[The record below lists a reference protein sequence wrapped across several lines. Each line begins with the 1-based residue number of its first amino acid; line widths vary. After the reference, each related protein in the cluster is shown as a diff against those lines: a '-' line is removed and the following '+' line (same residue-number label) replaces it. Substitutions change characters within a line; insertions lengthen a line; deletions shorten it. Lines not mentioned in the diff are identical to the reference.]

1 MKSLFFT
8 IILFLFLNFY
18 SFSQISKGHISYSIT
33 VDVFINEVNGCSNC
47 NVTPEV
53 TESMEE
59 SLYQGSKMDVYFSK
73 NKTHSELTL
82 GCLGDI
88 TTISDAEIDSLVKI
102 NSGLIGPNAVKTSI
116 SEMSKIIGV
125 DTTSILQLESETKT
139 ILNYNCKKA
148 VRIDKKGTRSIFWY
162 TTELIVAKSGHS
174 CLNFGLPGFPL
185 EFELNGEDISY
196 KYTAIAFDNKVKEK
210 LFDLKIPK
218 GYYINSIE
226 DLKK

>member
-1 MKSLFFT
+1 MKYLFFT
-8 IILFLFLNFY
+8 IILFLFFSFS

-33 VDVFINEVNGCSNC
+33 VDVFIIEVNGCWNC

-53 TESMEE
+53 TESMRE
-59 SLYQGSKMDVYFSK
+59 SVYKGSKMDVYFSK
-73 NKTHSELTL
+73 NKTRSELTL
-82 GCLGDI
+82 LFLRDYV
-88 TTISDAEIDSLVKI
+88 TISDIDIDSLLCI
-102 NSGLIGPNAVKTSI
+102 NGKTNAVKTSI
-116 SEMSKIIGV
+116 TEMSKIIGV

-148 VRIDKKGTRSIFWY
+148 VRIDKKGNRSIFWY
-162 TTELIVAKSGHS
+162 TTDLIVAISGHF

-196 KYTAIAFDNKVKEK
+196 KYTAIAFDNKVKKK

>member
-73 NKTHSELTL
+73 NKTRSELTL

-174 CLNFGLPGFPL
+174 CLNFDLPGFPL

-226 DLKK
+226 DLRK

>member
-73 NKTHSELTL
+73 NKTRSELTL

>member
-8 IILFLFLNFY
+8 IILFLFFSLY
-18 SFSQISKGHISYSIT
+18 SFSQISEGHISYSIT
-33 VDVFINEVNGCSNC
+33 VDVFIKNGCGNC

-59 SLYQGSKMDVYFSK
+59 SLYKGSKMDVYFSK
-73 NKTHSELTL
+73 NKTRSELTL
-82 GCLGDI
+82 GFIRDYV
-88 TTISDAEIDSLVKI
+88 TISDIDIDSLLCI
-102 NSGLIGPNAVKTSI
+102 NGKKNAVKTSI
-116 SEMSKIIGV
+116 TEMSKIIDI
-125 DTTSILQLESETKT
+125 DTTSILHLESETKT

-162 TTELIVAKSGHS
+162 TTDFIIAKSGHPL
-174 CLNFGLPGFPL
+174 LNYGLPGFPL

>member
-1 MKSLFFT
+1 MNSRFFSL
-8 IILFLFLNFY
+8 ILLLCTSNF
-18 SFSQISKGHISYSIT
+18 SFSQISEGHISYSIT
-33 VDVFINEVNGCSNC
+33 VDVFINEVNGCWNC
-47 NVTPEV
+47 NVTPYD
-53 TESMEE
+53 TERREE
-59 SLYQGSKMDVYFSK
+59 SLYKDSKMDVYFSK
-73 NKTHSELTL
+73 NKTRSELTL

-116 SEMSKIIGV
+116 TEMSKIIGD

-148 VRIDKKGTRSIFWY
+148 VLIDKKGTRSIFWY

-196 KYTAIAFDNKVKEK
+196 KYTAIAFDNKVKK
-210 LFDLKIPK
+210 RYFDLKIPK

-226 DLKK
+226 SLRK